1 MDLKKTG
8 ELIAESRKSLRL
20 TQKQL
25 ADAVGVTDKAI
36 SRWETGRGFPDAA
49 YLQPL
54 SQALGVSITEI
65 VNGELTQPELA
76 AKQADD
82 AVLST
87 LKYGRQMLKSI
98 AAALLALV
106 GGALAISPMYVL
118 GAYVGHLAVL
128 GLFLLALA
136 AMLQFWKKG
145 PSPKVAQL
153 LAALAMLCAVVL
165 QALPYSAVLVFKGP
179 DYYKRNLYSCFDL
192 TPWGYANFAPGLSA
206 LLTVAVLIML
216 SVTLLG
222 KKDHLRNGIFVCMI
236 LAGLLMLVPALLFGA
251 EYSTPSA
258 VAVMLLHFTAAVFQA
273 RANAN

>member
-1 MDLKKTG
+1 M
-8 ELIAESRKSLRL
+8 
-20 TQKQL
+20 
-25 ADAVGVTDKAI
+25 
-36 SRWETGRGFPDAA
+36 
-49 YLQPL
+49 
-54 SQALGVSITEI
+54 GVSITEI
-65 VNGELTQPELA
+65 VNGELTQPEIA

-87 LKYGRQMLKSI
+87 LKYGRQMLKSV

-106 GGALAISPMYVL
+106 GTALAVSPLYVL
-118 GAYVGHLAVL
+118 GAYVDHLAVL
-128 GLFLLALA
+128 GCFLLVLA
-136 AMLQFWKKG
+136 GMLQFWKKG

-153 LAALAMLCAVVL
+153 LAVVAILAALVL

-216 SVTLLG
+216 AITLLG
-222 KKDHLRNGIFVCMI
+222 KKDHLRNSVFVCMI
-236 LAGLLMLVPALLFGA
+236 LAGLLMLAPALLMGT
-251 EYSTPSA
+251 EYSTPAA
-258 VAVMLLHFTAAVFQA
+258 VAVTLLHFTAAAFQA